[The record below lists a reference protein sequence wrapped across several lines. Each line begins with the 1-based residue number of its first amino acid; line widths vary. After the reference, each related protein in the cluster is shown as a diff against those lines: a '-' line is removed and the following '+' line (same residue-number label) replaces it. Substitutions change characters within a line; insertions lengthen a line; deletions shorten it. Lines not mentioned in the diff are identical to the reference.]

1 MVKITKEKEIKVKKS
16 KGANVNKKPK
26 PPSKKAENL
35 LTGDYIRYKLLEF
48 SKQCDILYAEEHTF
62 DKTKDNGTADKNR
75 QYRLVYA
82 FPDIKV
88 GIEVDGGIHVRGMG
102 HSTGA
107 GIKRDM
113 EKNNLAIINGW
124 VVFRFSYCHTKE
136 YFDKIIEQILKLRN
150 VYKTQ
155 QQDLFNT

>member
-1 MVKITKEKEIKVKKS
+1 MVKITKDKENTIRKK
-16 KGANVNKKPK
+16 KGATVNKKPK
-26 PPSKKAENL
+26 PPTKRAENL
-35 LTGDYIRYKLLEF
+35 LTGDYVRYKLLEF

-62 DKTKDNGTADKNR
+62 DKTKDNGTAIKNR
-75 QYRLVYA
+75 QYRLDYA

-88 GIEVDGGIHVRGMG
+88 GIETDGGIHTRGMG
-102 HSTGA
+102 HSTGE

-136 YFDKIIEQILKLRN
+136 YFDKLIEQVLRFKN
-150 VYKTQ
+150 VYKEP
-155 QQDLFNT
+155 LKEVIN